1 MELIAQVWSIIHD
14 PEAVESPSLFVLKSP
29 SKLKFLEMEEISNF
43 SSSSPSLCY
52 MLLHT
57 LVQVSFH
64 PHFMGVQVDKLWEH
78 KHSSYISW
86 AQINCSNSNKK
97 MWVFSWIILWNG
109 TVHVLTNF
117 FKKNTKMMKKLE
129 LMTCF
134 FLHS

>member
-14 PEAVESPSLFVLKSP
+14 PEAVKSQSLFVLKSP

-43 SSSSPSLCY
+43 SSSSPSLTY

-86 AQINCSNSNKK
+86 AQINCSKYYKK
-97 MWVFSWIILWNG
+97 MWVFSLHKFEKWLRNI
-109 TVHVLTNF
+109 
-117 FKKNTKMMKKLE
+117 FKKTTNIRRDDLDYI
-129 LMTCF
+129 F
-134 FLHS
+134 RSFY

>member
-14 PEAVESPSLFVLKSP
+14 PEAVESQSLFVLKSP

-86 AQINCSNSNKK
+86 AQINCSKSNKK

-109 TVHVLTNF
+109 TVHVLTNL

>member
-43 SSSSPSLCY
+43 SSSSPSLTY

-78 KHSSYISW
+78 RHSSLRRIKS
-86 AQINCSNSNKK
+86 SVLKK
-97 MWVFSWIILWNG
+97 
-109 TVHVLTNF
+109 
-117 FKKNTKMMKKLE
+117 
-129 LMTCF
+129 F
-134 FLHS
+134 FLSCINVWKIIFLQDVICPLSWLPFLVNEFHLSYLEKRMQKMEF

>member
-43 SSSSPSLCY
+43 SSSSPSLTY

-86 AQINCSNSNKK
+86 AQINCSKYYKK
-97 MWVFSWIILWNG
+97 CEFFPCIISRNGWEIFSKKPLIFDAMIWIRY
-109 TVHVLTNF
+109 TF
-117 FKKNTKMMKKLE
+117 RSFY
-129 LMTCF
+129 
-134 FLHS
+134 